1 MLLGDGVALSTRR
14 MAVDVEILPDAPA
27 QKHGTRV
34 HVHLG
39 TSVVLGRLIL
49 PGREAT
55 GEVRVLAPGEGG
67 AALLRL
73 EAPLPARRGDRLV
86 LRSYS
91 PVTTIG
97 GACVTDPLPPPRM
110 LPWPALPRIRPRSS
124 SSRVRERGTFG
135 CPEAELPARCGLPPA
150 TTHAVIRELEARGQL
165 VSLGSYWV
173 DADVMPEMRATLL
186 KIIDTAHASDPL
198 QAGIPR
204 ASLRVAAGR
213 RWRPELVDLVLSRL
227 VREGVVAGDDR
238 IARVAAAPAGRD
250 PLETRVL
257 ALIEAAALQGLSLQ
271 ELEAALPGIDRKG
284 TATMLARLVKTRE
297 VERLGDLWCV
307 ASRLKG
313 LTDELRRLA
322 GTGEVPAR
330 IEVGWFK
337 ERYGLTRR
345 AAIPLLEWLDRT
357 RVTRREGEA
366 RVLTGT

>member
-1 MLLGDGVALSTRR
+1 LSTRR
-14 MAVDVEILPDAPA
+14 LAVDVEILPGAPA
-27 QKHGTRV
+27 LKHGTRV

-55 GEVRVLAPGEGG
+55 GDVRALAPGARGT
-67 AALLRL
+67 ALLRL

-110 LPWPALPRIRPRSS
+110 LHSS
-124 SSRVRERGTFG
+124 VMGSEDPGDLVLSRVRERGTFG
-135 CPEAELPARCGLPPA
+135 CPETELPARCGLSAAA
-150 TTHAVIRELEARGQL
+150 TQRVIRDLEARGQV

-173 DADVMPEMRATLL
+173 ASEVLPGMGTTLL
-186 KIIDTAHASDPL
+186 GLIDAAHASEPH
-198 QAGIPR
+198 AGGIPR

-213 RWRPELVDLVLSRL
+213 RWRPELVDLLLSRL
-227 VREGVVAGDDR
+227 TREGVVTGDDR
-238 IARVAAAPAGRD
+238 IARAVAAPVARD

-257 ALIEAAALQGLSLQ
+257 EVIDAAGLQGLSLQ

-284 TATMLARLVKTRE
+284 TSTLLARLVKTRE
-297 VERLGDLWCV
+297 VERIADLCV
-307 ASRLKG
+307 AAPRLKG
-313 LTDELRRLA
+313 LVDELRRLA